1 MKYVAIAGRQP
12 LISLAEIQ
20 ALYDKAARLVGK
32 KLVFFEINEDGEE
45 NISPD
50 INRLGGSLKLGKFF
64 DTDFSKLATFLATAH
79 PEGKITLGISD
90 FSKQKKSGL
99 AKQKS
104 MELKRNLARVGRSVR
119 VITSNEPEISS
130 ATAHHNQLGEKAG
143 CFEIFLIDHEI
154 YLSLGTQNITAY
166 TERDQARPARDAKV
180 GMLPPKLA
188 QILINLCGK
197 LPEGARVLDPFCGTG
212 VVLQEAAIMG
222 YVPYGTDLNE
232 RMVEYSKKN
241 LSWLFNERNQKRFK
255 ILPDLIQ
262 KKDQILNA
270 ISVGDATNFTW
281 EGEIDAV
288 AFEGYLGAPMS
299 KPPVDIKFK
308 TEKAKCREIAM
319 GFLKNIT
326 PQIKSGT
333 PVVMALPAWLR
344 ENGKYAGLNILDEIQ
359 EMGYN
364 FEKFQDLSQSDL
376 LYYREGQI
384 VAREIKVIRKRK
396 AKICHMLKLVEPRRM
411 STITL
416 ANALV

>member
-50 INRLGGSLKLGKFF
+50 INRLGGSLKLGRFF
-64 DTDFSKLATFLATAH
+64 NTDFSKLAKFLATTH

-104 MELKRNLARVGRSVR
+104 MELKRSLARVGRSVR

-143 CFEIFLIDHEI
+143 CFEIFLIDREI

-232 RMVEYSKKN
+232 RMVEYAKKN
-241 LSWLFNERNQKRFK
+241 LSWLFNERNRKRFK
-255 ILPDLIQ
+255 ILPGLIQ

-270 ISVGDATNFTW
+270 ISVGDATSFTW

-319 GFLKNIT
+319 GFMKNIT

-344 ENGKYAGLNILDEIQ
+344 ENGKYVGLNILDEIQ

-384 VAREIKVIRKRK
+384 VAREIIVIRKR
-396 AKICHMLKLVEPRRM
+396 
-411 STITL
+411 
-416 ANALV
+416 

>member
-32 KLVFFEINEDGEE
+32 KLVFFEIDEDGEE
-45 NISPD
+45 HISPD
-50 INRLGGSLKLGKFF
+50 INRLGGSLKLGRFF
-64 DTDFSKLATFLATAH
+64 DTDFNKLAKFLATAH

-104 MELKRNLARVGRSVR
+104 MELKRSLARMGRSAR

-143 CFEIFLIDHEI
+143 CFEIFLIDREI

-197 LPEGARVLDPFCGTG
+197 LPEEARVLDPFCGTG

-270 ISVGDATNFTW
+270 ISVGDATSFAW
-281 EGEIDAV
+281 DGEIDAV

-384 VAREIKVIRKRK
+384 VAREIIVIRKR
-396 AKICHMLKLVEPRRM
+396 
-411 STITL
+411 
-416 ANALV
+416 

>member
-50 INRLGGSLKLGKFF
+50 INRLGGSLKLGRFF
-64 DTDFSKLATFLATAH
+64 DTDFSKLAKFLATAH

-143 CFEIFLIDHEI
+143 CFEIFLIDREI

-222 YVPYGTDLNE
+222 YIPYGTDLNE

-241 LSWLFNERNQKRFK
+241 LSWLFNERNRKRFN

-288 AFEGYLGAPMS
+288 AFEGYLGVPMS

-308 TEKAKCREIAM
+308 TEKAKCREIAI

-384 VAREIKVIRKRK
+384 VAREIIVIRKR
-396 AKICHMLKLVEPRRM
+396 
-411 STITL
+411 
-416 ANALV
+416 

>member
-32 KLVFFEINEDGEE
+32 KLVFFEIDEDGEE

-50 INRLGGSLKLGKFF
+50 INRLGGSLKLGRFF
-64 DTDFSKLATFLATAH
+64 DTDFGKLAKFLAAAH

-104 MELKRNLARVGRSVR
+104 MELKRSLAKMRRSVR

-143 CFEIFLIDHEI
+143 CFEIFLIDREI
-154 YLSLGTQNITAY
+154 YLSLGTQNITTY

-270 ISVGDATNFTW
+270 ISVGDATSFTW

-384 VAREIKVIRKRK
+384 VAREIIVIRKR
-396 AKICHMLKLVEPRRM
+396 
-411 STITL
+411 
-416 ANALV
+416 

>member
-20 ALYDKAARLVGK
+20 ALYDKSARLVGK
-32 KLVFFEINEDGEE
+32 KLVFFNIDEDDEE

-50 INRLGGSLKLGKFF
+50 IDRLGGSLKLGRFF
-64 DTDFSKLATFLATAH
+64 NTDFSKLAKFLATTH

-104 MELKRNLARVGRSVR
+104 MELKRSLARVGRSVR

-143 CFEIFLIDHEI
+143 CFEIFLIDREI

-197 LPEGARVLDPFCGTG
+197 LPEEARVLDPFCGTG

-262 KKDQILNA
+262 KKDQIIES

-281 EGEIDAV
+281 EGEINAV

-384 VAREIKVIRKRK
+384 VAREIIVIRKR
-396 AKICHMLKLVEPRRM
+396 
-411 STITL
+411 
-416 ANALV
+416 

>member
-20 ALYDKAARLVGK
+20 ALYDKTARLVGK
-32 KLVFFEINEDGEE
+32 KLVFFEIDEDGEE

-50 INRLGGSLKLGKFF
+50 INRLGGSLKLGRFF
-64 DTDFSKLATFLATAH
+64 DTDFSKLAKFLATAH

-104 MELKRNLARVGRSVR
+104 MELKRNLAKMGRSVR

-130 ATAHHNQLGEKAG
+130 ATAHHNQLGEKTG
-143 CFEIFLIDHEI
+143 CFEIFLIDREI

-255 ILPDLIQ
+255 LLSSLIQ

-270 ISVGDATNFTW
+270 ISVGDATSFTW

-308 TEKAKCREIAM
+308 TEKAKCREIAI

-384 VAREIKVIRKRK
+384 VAREIIVIRKR
-396 AKICHMLKLVEPRRM
+396 
-411 STITL
+411 
-416 ANALV
+416 

>member
-32 KLVFFEINEDGEE
+32 KLVFFEIDEDGEE

-50 INRLGGSLKLGKFF
+50 INRLGGSLKLGRFF
-64 DTDFSKLATFLATAH
+64 DTDFSKLAKFLATTH

-143 CFEIFLIDHEI
+143 CFEIFLIDREI

-166 TERDQARPARDAKV
+166 TERDQVRPARDAKV

-255 ILPDLIQ
+255 ILPDLIL
-262 KKDQILNA
+262 KKDQILEA

-288 AFEGYLGAPMS
+288 AFEGYLGTPMS

-384 VAREIKVIRKRK
+384 VAREIIVIRKR
-396 AKICHMLKLVEPRRM
+396 
-411 STITL
+411 
-416 ANALV
+416 

>member
-32 KLVFFEINEDGEE
+32 KLVFFEINEDDKK

-50 INRLGGSLKLGKFF
+50 INRLGGSLKLGRFF
-64 DTDFSKLATFLATAH
+64 DTDFSKLAKFLATAH

-104 MELKRNLARVGRSVR
+104 MELKRNLAKMGRSAR

-143 CFEIFLIDHEI
+143 CFEIFLIDREI

-222 YVPYGTDLNE
+222 YIPYGTDLNE

-262 KKDQILNA
+262 KKDQIIES

-333 PVVMALPAWLR
+333 PVAMALPAWLR

-384 VAREIKVIRKRK
+384 VAREIIVIRKR
-396 AKICHMLKLVEPRRM
+396 
-411 STITL
+411 
-416 ANALV
+416 

>member
-32 KLVFFEINEDGEE
+32 KLVFFEIDEDGEE

-50 INRLGGSLKLGKFF
+50 INRLGGSLKLGRFF
-64 DTDFSKLATFLATAH
+64 DTDFSKLAKFLATAH

-104 MELKRNLARVGRSVR
+104 MELKRNLARMGRSAR

-143 CFEIFLIDHEI
+143 CFEIFLIDREI

-270 ISVGDATNFTW
+270 ISVGDATSFTW

-344 ENGKYAGLNILDEIQ
+344 ENGKYAGLNVLDEIQ

-384 VAREIKVIRKRK
+384 VAREIIVIRKR
-396 AKICHMLKLVEPRRM
+396 
-411 STITL
+411 
-416 ANALV
+416 

>member
-32 KLVFFEINEDGEE
+32 KLVFFEIDEDGEE

-50 INRLGGSLKLGKFF
+50 INRLGGSLKLGRYF
-64 DTDFSKLATFLATAH
+64 DTDFSKLAKFLATTH

-104 MELKRNLARVGRSVR
+104 MELKRNLARVGRSAR

-143 CFEIFLIDHEI
+143 CFEIFLIDREM

-197 LPEGARVLDPFCGTG
+197 LPKGARVLDPFCGTG

-222 YVPYGTDLNE
+222 YIPYGTDLNE

-241 LSWLFNERNQKRFK
+241 LSWLFNERNRKRFK

-262 KKDQILNA
+262 KKDQILNT
-270 ISVGDATNFTW
+270 ISVGDATSFTW

-384 VAREIKVIRKRK
+384 VAREIIVIRKR
-396 AKICHMLKLVEPRRM
+396 
-411 STITL
+411 
-416 ANALV
+416 

>member
-20 ALYDKAARLVGK
+20 ALYDKSARLVGK

-50 INRLGGSLKLGKFF
+50 INCLGGSLKLGRFF
-64 DTDFSKLATFLATAH
+64 DTDFSKLAKFLATTH

-104 MELKRNLARVGRSVR
+104 MELKRNLAKMGRSVR

-143 CFEIFLIDHEI
+143 CFEIFLIDREI

-255 ILPDLIQ
+255 LLSSLIQ
-262 KKDQILNA
+262 KKDQILKA

-384 VAREIKVIRKRK
+384 VAREIIVIRKR
-396 AKICHMLKLVEPRRM
+396 
-411 STITL
+411 
-416 ANALV
+416 

>member
-20 ALYDKAARLVGK
+20 ALYNKTARLVGK
-32 KLVFFEINEDGEE
+32 KLVFFEIDKDDEK

-50 INRLGGSLKLGKFF
+50 INRLGGSLKLGRFF
-64 DTDFSKLATFLATAH
+64 DTDFSKLAKFLATVH

-104 MELKRNLARVGRSVR
+104 MELKRSLARMGRSVR

-143 CFEIFLIDHEI
+143 CFEIFLIDREI
-154 YLSLGTQNITAY
+154 YLSLGTQNISAY

-197 LPEGARVLDPFCGTG
+197 LPERTRVLDPFCGTG

-270 ISVGDATNFTW
+270 ISVGDATSFAW
-281 EGEIDAV
+281 DGEIDAV

-308 TEKAKCREIAM
+308 TEKAKCREIAI

-384 VAREIKVIRKRK
+384 VAREIIVIRKR
-396 AKICHMLKLVEPRRM
+396 
-411 STITL
+411 
-416 ANALV
+416 

>member
-32 KLVFFEINEDGEE
+32 KLVFFEIDEDGEE

-50 INRLGGSLKLGKFF
+50 INRLGGSLKLGRFF
-64 DTDFSKLATFLATAH
+64 DTDFSKLAIFLATAH

-104 MELKRNLARVGRSVR
+104 MELKRNLARMGRSAR

-143 CFEIFLIDHEI
+143 CFEIFLIDREI

-384 VAREIKVIRKRK
+384 VAREIIVIRKR
-396 AKICHMLKLVEPRRM
+396 
-411 STITL
+411 
-416 ANALV
+416 

>member
-32 KLVFFEINEDGEE
+32 KLVFFKIDEDDGK

-50 INRLGGSLKLGKFF
+50 INRLGGSLKLGRFF
-64 DTDFSKLATFLATAH
+64 DTDFSKLAKFLATAH

-143 CFEIFLIDHEI
+143 CFEIFLIDREI

-197 LPEGARVLDPFCGTG
+197 LPEEARVLDPFCGTG

-255 ILPDLIQ
+255 LLSSLIQ

-270 ISVGDATNFTW
+270 ISVGDATSFTW

-384 VAREIKVIRKRK
+384 VAREIIVIRKR
-396 AKICHMLKLVEPRRM
+396 
-411 STITL
+411 
-416 ANALV
+416 

>member
-20 ALYDKAARLVGK
+20 ALYDKTARLVGK
-32 KLVFFEINEDGEE
+32 KLVFFEIDEDDEK

-50 INRLGGSLKLGKFF
+50 INRLGGSLKLGRFF
-64 DTDFSKLATFLATAH
+64 DTDFSKLAKFLATAH

-104 MELKRNLARVGRSVR
+104 MELKRSLARMGRSVR

-143 CFEIFLIDHEI
+143 CFEIFLIDREI

-262 KKDQILNA
+262 KKDQILNT
-270 ISVGDATNFTW
+270 ISVGDATSFTW

-308 TEKAKCREIAM
+308 TEKAKCREIAI

-384 VAREIKVIRKRK
+384 VAREIIVIRKR
-396 AKICHMLKLVEPRRM
+396 
-411 STITL
+411 
-416 ANALV
+416 

>member
-32 KLVFFEINEDGEE
+32 KLVFFEINEDDEK

-50 INRLGGSLKLGKFF
+50 INRLGGSLKLGRFF
-64 DTDFSKLATFLATAH
+64 DTDFSKLAKFLATAH

-104 MELKRNLARVGRSVR
+104 MELKRSLARMGRSVR

-143 CFEIFLIDHEI
+143 CFEIFLIDREI

-222 YVPYGTDLNE
+222 YTPYGTDLNE

-241 LSWLFNERNQKRFK
+241 LSWLFNERNRKRFK

-270 ISVGDATNFTW
+270 ISMGDATNFTW

-288 AFEGYLGAPMS
+288 VFEGYLGAPMS

-384 VAREIKVIRKRK
+384 VAREIIVIRKR
-396 AKICHMLKLVEPRRM
+396 
-411 STITL
+411 
-416 ANALV
+416 

>member
-50 INRLGGSLKLGKFF
+50 INRLGGSLKLGRFF
-64 DTDFSKLATFLATAH
+64 NTDFSKLAKFLATTH

-104 MELKRNLARVGRSVR
+104 MELKRSLARVRRSVR

-143 CFEIFLIDHEI
+143 CFEIFLIDREI

-241 LSWLFNERNQKRFK
+241 LSWLFNERNRKRFK
-255 ILPDLIQ
+255 ILPGLIQ

-270 ISVGDATNFTW
+270 ISVGDATSFTW

-384 VAREIKVIRKRK
+384 VAREIIVIRKR
-396 AKICHMLKLVEPRRM
+396 
-411 STITL
+411 
-416 ANALV
+416 

>member
-32 KLVFFEINEDGEE
+32 KLVFFKIDEDDGK

-50 INRLGGSLKLGKFF
+50 INRLGGSLKLGRFF
-64 DTDFSKLATFLATAH
+64 DTDFSKLAKFLATAH

-104 MELKRNLARVGRSVR
+104 MELKRNLARMGRSVR

-143 CFEIFLIDHEI
+143 CFEIFLIDREI

-255 ILPDLIQ
+255 LLSSLIQ

-270 ISVGDATNFTW
+270 ISVGDATSFTW

-308 TEKAKCREIAM
+308 TEKAKCREIAI

-333 PVVMALPAWLR
+333 PVVMAFPAWLR

-384 VAREIKVIRKRK
+384 VAREIIVIRKR
-396 AKICHMLKLVEPRRM
+396 
-411 STITL
+411 
-416 ANALV
+416 

>member
-50 INRLGGSLKLGKFF
+50 INRLGGSLKLGRFF
-64 DTDFSKLATFLATAH
+64 DTDFSKLAKFLATAH

-104 MELKRNLARVGRSVR
+104 MELKRSLARMGRSVR
-119 VITSNEPEISS
+119 VITSNEPKISS

-143 CFEIFLIDHEI
+143 CFEIFLIDREI

-270 ISVGDATNFTW
+270 ISVGDATSFTW

-308 TEKAKCREIAM
+308 TEKAKCKEIAI

-376 LYYREGQI
+376 LYFREGQI
-384 VAREIKVIRKRK
+384 VAREIIVIRKR
-396 AKICHMLKLVEPRRM
+396 
-411 STITL
+411 
-416 ANALV
+416 

>member
-32 KLVFFEINEDGEE
+32 KLVFFKIDEDDGK

-50 INRLGGSLKLGKFF
+50 INRLGGSLKLGRFF
-64 DTDFSKLATFLATAH
+64 DTDFSKLVKFLATAH

-104 MELKRNLARVGRSVR
+104 MELKRNLARMGRSAR

-143 CFEIFLIDHEI
+143 CFEIFLIDREI

-197 LPEGARVLDPFCGTG
+197 LPEEARVLDPFCGTG

-241 LSWLFNERNQKRFK
+241 LSWLFNEHNQKRFK

-270 ISVGDATNFTW
+270 ISVGDATSFTW

-308 TEKAKCREIAM
+308 TEKAKCREIAI

-384 VAREIKVIRKRK
+384 VAREIIVIRKR
-396 AKICHMLKLVEPRRM
+396 
-411 STITL
+411 
-416 ANALV
+416 

>member
-50 INRLGGSLKLGKFF
+50 INRLGGSLKLGRFF
-64 DTDFSKLATFLATAH
+64 NTDFSKLAKFLATTH

-104 MELKRNLARVGRSVR
+104 MELKRSLAKMGRSVR

-143 CFEIFLIDHEI
+143 CFEIFLIDREI

-241 LSWLFNERNQKRFK
+241 LSWLFNERNRKRFK

-270 ISVGDATNFTW
+270 ISVGDATSFAW
-281 EGEIDAV
+281 DGEIDAV

-344 ENGKYAGLNILDEIQ
+344 ENGKYAGLNILDESQ

-364 FEKFQDLSQSDL
+364 FGKFQDLSQSDL

-384 VAREIKVIRKRK
+384 VAREIIVIRKR
-396 AKICHMLKLVEPRRM
+396 
-411 STITL
+411 
-416 ANALV
+416 

>member
-32 KLVFFEINEDGEE
+32 KLVFFEIDEDGEE

-50 INRLGGSLKLGKFF
+50 INRLGGSLKLGRFF
-64 DTDFSKLATFLATAH
+64 DTDFSKLAKFLATAH

-104 MELKRNLARVGRSVR
+104 MELKRNLARMGRSAR

-143 CFEIFLIDHEI
+143 CFEIFLIDREI

-384 VAREIKVIRKRK
+384 VAREIIVIRKR
-396 AKICHMLKLVEPRRM
+396 
-411 STITL
+411 
-416 ANALV
+416 

>member
-32 KLVFFEINEDGEE
+32 KLVFFEIDEDGEE

-50 INRLGGSLKLGKFF
+50 INRLGGSLKLGRFF
-64 DTDFSKLATFLATAH
+64 DTDFSKLAKFLATTH

-104 MELKRNLARVGRSVR
+104 MELKRNLARMGRSAR

-197 LPEGARVLDPFCGTG
+197 LPEGTRVLDPFCGTG
-212 VVLQEAAIMG
+212 VILQEAAIMG

-241 LSWLFNERNQKRFK
+241 LSWLFNKRNQKRFK

-262 KKDQILNA
+262 KKDQILNT
-270 ISVGDATNFTW
+270 ISVGDATSFTW

-384 VAREIKVIRKRK
+384 VAREIIVIRKR
-396 AKICHMLKLVEPRRM
+396 
-411 STITL
+411 
-416 ANALV
+416 

>member
-32 KLVFFEINEDGEE
+32 KLVFFEIDEDDGK

-50 INRLGGSLKLGKFF
+50 INRLGGSLKLGRFF
-64 DTDFSKLATFLATAH
+64 DTDFSKLAKFLATAH

-104 MELKRNLARVGRSVR
+104 MELKRNLAKMGRSVR

-143 CFEIFLIDHEI
+143 CFEIFLIDREI

-222 YVPYGTDLNE
+222 YLPYGTDLNE

-384 VAREIKVIRKRK
+384 VAREIIVIRKR
-396 AKICHMLKLVEPRRM
+396 
-411 STITL
+411 
-416 ANALV
+416 

>member
-32 KLVFFEINEDGEE
+32 KLVFFEIDEDGEE

-50 INRLGGSLKLGKFF
+50 INRLGGSLKLGRFF
-64 DTDFSKLATFLATAH
+64 DTDFSKLAKFLATTH

-104 MELKRNLARVGRSVR
+104 MELKRSLARMGRSAR

-143 CFEIFLIDHEI
+143 CFEIFLIDREI

-270 ISVGDATNFTW
+270 ISVGDATSFAW
-281 EGEIDAV
+281 DGEIDAV

-384 VAREIKVIRKRK
+384 VAREIIVIRKR
-396 AKICHMLKLVEPRRM
+396 
-411 STITL
+411 
-416 ANALV
+416 

>member
-32 KLVFFEINEDGEE
+32 KLVFFEIDEDGEE

-50 INRLGGSLKLGKFF
+50 INRLGGSLKLGRFF
-64 DTDFSKLATFLATAH
+64 DTDFSKLAKFLATAH

-143 CFEIFLIDHEI
+143 CFEIFLIDREI

-166 TERDQARPARDAKV
+166 TERDQVRPARDAKV

-255 ILPDLIQ
+255 ILPDLIL
-262 KKDQILNA
+262 KKDQILEA

-308 TEKAKCREIAM
+308 TEKAKCREIAI

-384 VAREIKVIRKRK
+384 VAREIIVIRKR
-396 AKICHMLKLVEPRRM
+396 
-411 STITL
+411 
-416 ANALV
+416 

>member
-32 KLVFFEINEDGEE
+32 KLVFFEVEDTGSVEVVP
-45 NISPD
+45 N
-50 INRLGGSLKLGKFF
+50 INRLGGSLKLGRFF
-64 DTDFSKLATFLATAH
+64 DTDFGKLAKFLAAAH

-104 MELKRNLARVGRSVR
+104 MELKRNLARMGRSVR

-143 CFEIFLIDHEI
+143 CFEIFLIDREI

-222 YVPYGTDLNE
+222 YVPYGTDLNG

-255 ILPDLIQ
+255 LLSSLIQ
-262 KKDQILNA
+262 KKDQILNV
-270 ISVGDATNFTW
+270 ISVGDATSFTW

-344 ENGKYAGLNILDEIQ
+344 ENGKYVGLNILDEIQ

-384 VAREIKVIRKRK
+384 VAREIIVIRKR
-396 AKICHMLKLVEPRRM
+396 
-411 STITL
+411 
-416 ANALV
+416 

>member
-32 KLVFFEINEDGEE
+32 KLVFFEIDEDGEE

-50 INRLGGSLKLGKFF
+50 INCLGGSLKLGRFF
-64 DTDFSKLATFLATAH
+64 DTDFSKLAKFLATTH

-104 MELKRNLARVGRSVR
+104 MELKRSLARVGRSVR

-143 CFEIFLIDHEI
+143 CFEIFLIDREI

-212 VVLQEAAIMG
+212 VILQEAAIMG
-222 YVPYGTDLNE
+222 YIPYGTDLNE

-262 KKDQILNA
+262 KKDQILKA
-270 ISVGDATNFTW
+270 ISVGDATSFTW
-281 EGEIDAV
+281 ECEIDAV

-344 ENGKYAGLNILDEIQ
+344 ENGKYVGLNILDEIQ

-384 VAREIKVIRKRK
+384 VAREIIVIRKR
-396 AKICHMLKLVEPRRM
+396 
-411 STITL
+411 
-416 ANALV
+416 

>member
-32 KLVFFEINEDGEE
+32 KLVFFEIDEDGEE

-50 INRLGGSLKLGKFF
+50 INRLGGSLKLGRFF
-64 DTDFSKLATFLATAH
+64 DTDFSKLAKFLATTH

-143 CFEIFLIDHEI
+143 CFEIFLIDREI

-197 LPEGARVLDPFCGTG
+197 LPEGTRVLDPFCGTG
-212 VVLQEAAIMG
+212 VILQEAAIMG
-222 YVPYGTDLNE
+222 YVPYGTDLNG

-262 KKDQILNA
+262 KKDQILKA

-384 VAREIKVIRKRK
+384 VAREIIVIRKR
-396 AKICHMLKLVEPRRM
+396 
-411 STITL
+411 
-416 ANALV
+416 

>member
-50 INRLGGSLKLGKFF
+50 VNRLGGRLKLGKFF
-64 DTDFSKLATFLATAH
+64 DTDFSKLAKFLATAH

-104 MELKRNLARVGRSVR
+104 MALKRNLARMGRSAR

-143 CFEIFLIDHEI
+143 CFEIFLIDREI

-197 LPEGARVLDPFCGTG
+197 LPEEARVLDPFCGTG

-241 LSWLFNERNQKRFK
+241 LSWLFNEHNQKRFK

-270 ISVGDATNFTW
+270 ISVGDATSFTW

-299 KPPVDIKFK
+299 MPPVDIKFK
-308 TEKAKCREIAM
+308 TEKAKCREIAI

-384 VAREIKVIRKRK
+384 VAREIIVIRKR
-396 AKICHMLKLVEPRRM
+396 
-411 STITL
+411 
-416 ANALV
+416 

>member
-20 ALYDKAARLVGK
+20 ALYDKSARLVGK
-32 KLVFFEINEDGEE
+32 KLVFFNIDEDDEE

-50 INRLGGSLKLGKFF
+50 INRLGGSLKLGRFF
-64 DTDFSKLATFLATAH
+64 DTDFSKLAKFLATAH

-104 MELKRNLARVGRSVR
+104 MELKRNLAKIGRSVR

-143 CFEIFLIDHEI
+143 CFEIFLIDREI

-222 YVPYGTDLNE
+222 YIPYGTDLNE

-262 KKDQILNA
+262 KKDQILNT
-270 ISVGDATNFTW
+270 ISVGDATSFTW

-376 LYYREGQI
+376 LYFREGQI
-384 VAREIKVIRKRK
+384 VAREIIVIRKR
-396 AKICHMLKLVEPRRM
+396 
-411 STITL
+411 
-416 ANALV
+416 

>member
-32 KLVFFEINEDGEE
+32 KLVFFEIDEDGEE

-50 INRLGGSLKLGKFF
+50 INRLGGSLKLGRYF
-64 DTDFSKLATFLATAH
+64 DTDFSKLAKFLATTH

-104 MELKRNLARVGRSVR
+104 MELKRNLARVGRSAR

-143 CFEIFLIDHEI
+143 CFEIFLIDREM

-197 LPEGARVLDPFCGTG
+197 LPEEARVLDPFCGTG

-241 LSWLFNERNQKRFK
+241 LSWLFNERNRKRFK

-281 EGEIDAV
+281 EGETDAV

-384 VAREIKVIRKRK
+384 VAREIIVIRKR
-396 AKICHMLKLVEPRRM
+396 
-411 STITL
+411 
-416 ANALV
+416 

>member
-20 ALYDKAARLVGK
+20 ALYDNAARLVGK

-50 INRLGGSLKLGKFF
+50 INRLGGSLKLGRFF
-64 DTDFSKLATFLATAH
+64 DTDFSKLAKFLATAH

-255 ILPDLIQ
+255 ILPDLIL
-262 KKDQILNA
+262 KKDQILEA

-384 VAREIKVIRKRK
+384 VAREIIVIRKR
-396 AKICHMLKLVEPRRM
+396 
-411 STITL
+411 
-416 ANALV
+416 

>member
-20 ALYDKAARLVGK
+20 ALYDKNARLVGK
-32 KLVFFEINEDGEE
+32 KLIFFELEEAKTTPGEKE
-45 NISPD
+45 IPSDKEVTPD

-64 DTDFSKLATFLATAH
+64 DTDFNKLARFLTSEHA
-79 PEGKITLGISD
+79 EGKITLGVSD
-90 FSKQKKSGL
+90 FSKHKKIGL

-104 MELKRNLARVGRSVR
+104 MELKRTLTKMGRSVR

-143 CFEIFLIDHEI
+143 CFEIFLVDHEI
-154 YLSLGTQNITAY
+154 FLSLGTQNITAY

-197 LPEGARVLDPFCGTG
+197 LPMGARILDPFCGTG
-212 VVLQEAAIMG
+212 VVLQEATIMG
-222 YVPYGTDLNE
+222 YIPYGTDLNE

-241 LSWLFNERNQKRFK
+241 LNWLFNERNQRRFRISK
-255 ILPDLIQ
+255 NLLE
-262 KKDQILNA
+262 KKDQIIEA
-270 ISVGDATNFTW
+270 ISVGDATSFTW
-281 EGEIDAV
+281 EGQIDAV
-288 AFEGYLGAPMS
+288 AFEGYLGTPMS

-308 TEKAKCREIAM
+308 TEKAKCKEIAI

-344 ENGKYAGLNILDEIQ
+344 ENGKYVGLNILDEIQ

-376 LYYREGQI
+376 LYFREGQI
-384 VAREIKVIRKRK
+384 VAREIIVIRKR
-396 AKICHMLKLVEPRRM
+396 
-411 STITL
+411 
-416 ANALV
+416 

>member
-50 INRLGGSLKLGKFF
+50 INRLGGSLKLGRFF
-64 DTDFSKLATFLATAH
+64 DTDFSKLAKFLATAH

-104 MELKRNLARVGRSVR
+104 MELKRNLAKMGHSVR

-143 CFEIFLIDHEI
+143 CFEIFLIDREI

-222 YVPYGTDLNE
+222 YIPYGTDLNE

-262 KKDQILNA
+262 KKDQILKA
-270 ISVGDATNFTW
+270 ISVGDATSFTW

-308 TEKAKCREIAM
+308 TEKAKCREIAI

-384 VAREIKVIRKRK
+384 VAREIIVIRKR
-396 AKICHMLKLVEPRRM
+396 
-411 STITL
+411 
-416 ANALV
+416 

>member
-50 INRLGGSLKLGKFF
+50 INRLGGSLKLGRFF
-64 DTDFSKLATFLATAH
+64 NTDFSKLAKFLATTH

-104 MELKRNLARVGRSVR
+104 MELKRSLARVGRSVR

-143 CFEIFLIDHEI
+143 CFEIFLIDREI

-212 VVLQEAAIMG
+212 MVLQEAAIMG

-241 LSWLFNERNQKRFK
+241 LSWLFNERNRKRFK
-255 ILPDLIQ
+255 ILPGLIQ

-270 ISVGDATNFTW
+270 ISVGDATSFTW

-319 GFLKNIT
+319 GFMKNIT

-333 PVVMALPAWLR
+333 PVVVALPAWLR

-384 VAREIKVIRKRK
+384 VAREIIVIRKR
-396 AKICHMLKLVEPRRM
+396 
-411 STITL
+411 
-416 ANALV
+416 